1 MATQMPFMQ
10 ETPQALPE
18 VTLIQMITAR
28 WVSQAI
34 AVAARLGIADL
45 LGDGPQ
51 SCAELAAKAGAH
63 TGSLYRLLRALSSVG
78 IFAEDVAEDGTEA
91 GQARF
96 RLTPLAE
103 PLCANTPGS
112 LRGVAIMFGEPWS
125 VQPWGDLLRSVQTGE
140 TAFDRAF
147 GIGAFDYFSQHPHAG
162 KIFEQSMNGF
172 TALSADAVLAA
183 YDFSAFRTLVDVAG
197 GHGILLAAILRN
209 YPSLQGILFDA
220 PQVVAGSRKVL
231 EAAGLADRCVSVGGD
246 FFASLPQGGD
256 AYLMKNIIHDWDSE
270 RCIAILR
277 NCRRAVAA
285 NGKLLIVDAVIEP
298 GNAPAFG
305 KLMDLEMLVMT
316 QGGRERTAAEFRTLL
331 DAAGFHL
338 TRIVPTPSPF
348 SIVEGAPA

>member
-1 MATQMPFMQ
+1 MVSQSELSSRQCRRGLYCDSGGRNAPPLPFAMLSSRPAAPGESRAAACGANFQRGRTMATQMPFMQ

-125 VQPWGDLLRSVQTGE
+125 VQPRGGLHAPRLPQPDGDPTQRPGR
-140 TAFDRAF
+140 DRE
-147 GIGAFDYFSQHPHAG
+147 STPPNSHHRHNPHA
-162 KIFEQSMNGF
+162 
-172 TALSADAVLAA
+172 
-183 YDFSAFRTLVDVAG
+183 
-197 GHGILLAAILRN
+197 LLF
-209 YPSLQGILFDA
+209 LQKTKDA
-220 PQVVAGSRKVL
+220 P
-231 EAAGLADRCVSVGGD
+231 
-246 FFASLPQGGD
+246 
-256 AYLMKNIIHDWDSE
+256 
-270 RCIAILR
+270 
-277 NCRRAVAA
+277 
-285 NGKLLIVDAVIEP
+285 
-298 GNAPAFG
+298 
-305 KLMDLEMLVMT
+305 
-316 QGGRERTAAEFRTLL
+316 
-331 DAAGFHL
+331 
-338 TRIVPTPSPF
+338 
-348 SIVEGAPA
+348 